1 MLALLLAA
9 ALQVAPPAGRDTAP
23 PLTAPV
29 LGASVGRERRLPLD
43 SIAPRREPGY
53 ASAALA
59 SLIADASVR
68 NRRVPPALEGYTA
81 RVESEIALV
90 LRRAEGQEI
99 TASLEQTSNQ
109 VRWRR
114 TGEYEQRV
122 IGYRASQIAL

>member
-1 MLALLLAA
+1 MLALLLVA
-9 ALQVAPPAGRDTAP
+9 ALQVAPPTVSDTGPSPTAP
-23 PLTAPV
+23 A
-29 LGASVGRERRLPLD
+29 LGVPSRVPRIPLD
-43 SIAPRREPGY
+43 SIAPKRAPGY
-53 ASAALA
+53 SSAALA

-90 LRRAEGQEI
+90 LKRAEGQEI
-99 TASLEQTSNQ
+99 TASIEQTSNQ

-122 IGYRASQIAL
+122 IGY